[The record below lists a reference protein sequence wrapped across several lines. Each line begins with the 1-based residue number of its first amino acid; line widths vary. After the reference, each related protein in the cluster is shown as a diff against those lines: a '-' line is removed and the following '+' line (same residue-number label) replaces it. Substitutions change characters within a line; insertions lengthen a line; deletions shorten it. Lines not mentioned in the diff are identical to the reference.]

1 MPQSKKAGGRC
12 KAGYKQAARGSTTC
26 MKNAKYVKGY
36 RSTAAQV
43 ARGEVKAYRLDG
55 KPDRR
60 FKQHRALKKS
70 GVSVAY

>member
-1 MPQSKKAGGRC
+1 
-12 KAGYKQAARGSTTC
+12 